1 MTTMVLGRERLGFS
15 GPPRWR
21 GTVLHGGILV
31 ALATGLVALW
41 TVVALLTALLAHPV
55 PTMTTL
61 EREGARGV
69 PKVLRQGSST
79 VVAELRAGVTGR
91 SAR

>member
-1 MTTMVLGRERLGFS
+1 MA
-15 GPPRWR
+15 
-21 GTVLHGGILV
+21 LV
-31 ALATGLVALW
+31 A
-41 TVVALLTALLAHPV
+41 ALLAHPV

-69 PKVLRQGSST
+69 PKVVRQGTET
-79 VVAELRAGVTGR
+79 VLSELREGVTGR